1 MSYYGNELILE
12 YKGNDFKNKEF
23 TNSLNNIKNYYDD
36 FLNYIIEQS
45 NFINKSL
52 KYLESIKSIDQVKN
66 PTQFSSIIKDY
77 NKLIHS
83 FDTTI
88 NKQEL
93 IYKDFLKLRKS
104 FNNKYSY
111 ISLDERKKLK
121 LHIDNIKDKIN
132 KLLYT
137 YSIDNKEFIDKLNN
151 LQDNYYKLV
160 YSIPENELSDD
171 YHDDVYFMTDAM
183 MSNFDSICEIC
194 LNRLDLLI
202 KYLKIDKIENSLGY
216 KILN

>member
-1 MSYYGNELILE
+1 MWFEAAAPISETVGFLPAWYTILPL
-12 YKGNDFKNKEF
+12 KVNLSCPLVTVVPPADDAIF
-23 TNSLNNIKNYYDD
+23 NSLW
-36 FLNYIIEQS
+36 
-45 NFINKSL
+45 
-52 KYLESIKSIDQVKN
+52 
-66 PTQFSSIIKDY
+66 PA
-77 NKLIHS
+77 
-83 FDTTI
+83 
-88 NKQEL
+88 
-93 IYKDFLKLRKS
+93 

-202 KYLKIDKIENSLGY
+202 KYLRIDKIENSLGY

>member
-1 MSYYGNELILE
+1 MSFYGNELILE
-12 YKGNDFKNKEF
+12 YKGNDSKNKEF

-202 KYLKIDKIENSLGY
+202 KYLRIDKIENSLGY

>member
-202 KYLKIDKIENSLGY
+202 KYLRIDKIEISLGY

>member
-1 MSYYGNELILE
+1 MSFYGNDLILE
-12 YKGNDFKNKEF
+12 YKGNDSKNKEF

-202 KYLKIDKIENSLGY
+202 KYLRIDKIENSLGY

>member
-202 KYLKIDKIENSLGY
+202 KYLRIDKIENSLGY